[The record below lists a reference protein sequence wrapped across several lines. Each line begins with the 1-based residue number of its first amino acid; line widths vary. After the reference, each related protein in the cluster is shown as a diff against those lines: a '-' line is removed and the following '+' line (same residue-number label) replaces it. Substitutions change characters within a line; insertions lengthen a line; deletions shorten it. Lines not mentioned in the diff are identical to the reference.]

1 MPLND
6 DLLLP
11 RRARTMEQLADTL
24 QTEQS
29 ELDLMQRTL
38 VHQVAQLTVCTADD
52 ELARY
57 ERTYGIPVNPSLS
70 IADRRTRI
78 IAKAN
83 SRDQATLEF
92 LRRTVEN
99 LTGLK
104 VTIKEIY
111 SAYTLRFTVF
121 LNAKYEL
128 NVPLIKS
135 QIKELRPAHL
145 AFEVLPVAQI
155 DVVIPA
161 SVGIVTGVHK
171 QYLIQVQWSA
181 KRAQSVDIRQQC
193 GIPMQSHMNYY
204 IEVK

>member
-92 LRRTVEN
+92 LQRTVEK
-99 LTGLK
+99 LTGQM
-104 VTIKEIY
+104 VSIKELFSEYVLII
-111 SAYTLRFTVF
+111 SVF

-128 NVPLIKS
+128 DIPLIKA

-145 AFEVLPVAQI
+145 AFEVRPVAQI
-155 DVVIPA
+155 SVDLRTVVGL
-161 SVGIVTGVHK
+161 VMRVHK
-171 QYLIQVQWSA
+171 RYAIQVKWSV
-181 KRAQSVDIRQQC
+181 KRDQTVDLRQQR